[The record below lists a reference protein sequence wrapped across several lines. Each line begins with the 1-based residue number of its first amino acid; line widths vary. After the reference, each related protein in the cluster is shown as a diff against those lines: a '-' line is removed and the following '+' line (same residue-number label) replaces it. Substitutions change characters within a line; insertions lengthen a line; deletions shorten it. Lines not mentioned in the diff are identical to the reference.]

1 MRARFLTALSLLLVT
16 GVGLSG
22 CQTWWAPQE
31 RPLAPPLAEPSRQLE
46 HRLRIE
52 RGEHTQSLHAVLST
66 LPGETRVVAL
76 TETGVPVFQL
86 HQTKNDLQVSRS
98 PLLPRQVPMRLILAD
113 IQLVFWPIESL
124 RAGLPA
130 PWRVEREQQGR
141 ALYNGERLEAR
152 VRYQNDDGWSGP
164 ATLDN
169 IHHGYRLTITPLQS
183 EGAQ

>member
-1 MRARFLTALSLLLVT
+1 MRAGFLSPLLLAI
-16 GVGLSG
+16 GLSG
-22 CQTWWAPQE
+22 CQAWWMPQD
-31 RPLAPPLAEPSRQLE
+31 RPLATPLESTRQLE
-46 HRLRIE
+46 HRLRIDWGE
-52 RGEHTQSLHAVLST
+52 RTQNLHAVLST

-86 HQTKNDLQVSRS
+86 RQTATDLEISRS

-113 IQLVFWPIESL
+113 IQLVFWPVESL
-124 RAGLPA
+124 RADLPS

-152 VRYQNDDGWSGP
+152 VRYQDCDGWSGP

-169 IHHGYRLTITPLQS
+169 IHHGYRLTITPLHS
-183 EGAQ
+183 EGAR